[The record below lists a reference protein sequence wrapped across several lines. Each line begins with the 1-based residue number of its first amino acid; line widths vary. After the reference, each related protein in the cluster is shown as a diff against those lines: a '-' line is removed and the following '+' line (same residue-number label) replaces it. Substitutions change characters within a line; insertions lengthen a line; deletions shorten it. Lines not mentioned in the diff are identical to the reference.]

1 MLWSLDVRFECL
13 RVFGYFGSEF
23 ICKPRSLS
31 RVSVLHYDLCLA
43 AVCLCAC
50 VCVCVCVCARACV
63 CVCVC
68 VCLCVCVIKAPA
80 LNSYDNILVE
90 PFYRQSLTGALFS
103 P

>member
-1 MLWSLDVRFECL
+1 MFEGVWVFWERIYLQASLFVEGFCFAL
-13 RVFGYFGSEF
+13 RPVLG
-23 ICKPRSLS
+23 RSLF
-31 RVSVLHYDLCLA
+31 
-43 AVCLCAC
+43 
-50 VCVCVCVCARACV
+50 VCVCVCVRVCVCARVCV